1 LWLLALPQSLGG
13 SHGDD
18 GVRVEVNQ
26 LCRQFIKG
34 RGTAISVLDLDVL
47 PFDIAEFTKP
57 RKQCIDQMRDA
68 SRREIS
74 EPIGFHR
81 LLPARRKRPRCRAA
95 ESRDELAPV
104 RLTDK
109 HQISSPWRVIIARRA
124 RACCRASSP
133 GRRVVHCS

>member
-18 GVRVEVNQ
+18 GVGVEVNQ

-34 RGTAISVLDLDVL
+34 RGTAVSVLDLDVL

-68 SRREIS
+68 SRRDS
-74 EPIGFHR
+74 RADRFSPAAAPAPPAATPPI
-81 LLPARRKRPRCRAA
+81 AAMNSRRFMPSSQA
-95 ESRDELAPV
+95 V
-104 RLTDK
+104 R
-109 HQISSPWRVIIARRA
+109 I
-124 RACCRASSP
+124 
-133 GRRVVHCS
+133 G